1 MCILIKKKTHHTQ
14 TVLFC
19 VSSVLS
25 LCLQD
30 SVVSKYRPLEEL
42 KRDMAQLEVLV
53 ETDAQVHQSVFEIKV
68 FTVSQSSWR
77 ASLLRVLNISL
88 FVIAVLAQ
96 S

>member
-1 MCILIKKKTHHTQ
+1 MCVHFNKKKTHHTQ
-14 TVLFC
+14 TVLC

-30 SVVSKYRPLEEL
+30 SVVSKYRPLDEL

-68 FTVSQSSWR
+68 FTVSQSSLTHTKGIKHKLV
-77 ASLLRVLNISL
+77 SYSSIGTN
-88 FVIAVLAQ
+88 
-96 S
+96 

>member
-1 MCILIKKKTHHTQ
+1 M
-14 TVLFC
+14 
-19 VSSVLS
+19 
-25 LCLQD
+25 
-30 SVVSKYRPLEEL
+30 VSKYRPLEEL

-77 ASLLRVLNISL
+77 ASLLRVSNISL